1 MLTVDGH
8 VKRGKY
14 VSSHLHL
21 NVTYL
26 LIADDTNVLTV
37 KPDENS
43 GVAWFTPEE
52 ALAASTEPW
61 MVQRVYRKLA
71 DRAAAYMKT

>member
-1 MLTVDGH
+1 MVTCSFP
-8 VKRGKY
+8 
-14 VSSHLHL
+14 VSRR
-21 NVTYL
+21 
-26 LIADDTNVLTV
+26 IAPCPWE